1 MTLFVSEMETVTN
14 NDHDDNWRDYGKT
27 MTKRL
32 KLNKLNGK
40 IRRYFFVRKLFNNNK
55 KLLNYFMS
63 QQDDFYNLT
72 STKLEENAKL

>member
-1 MTLFVSEMETVTN
+1 
-14 NDHDDNWRDYGKT
+14 

-32 KLNKLNGK
+32 KINKLNGK

-63 QQDDFYNLT
+63 QQDDFFNLT
-72 STKLEENAKL
+72 NTKVDKNAEL

>member
-1 MTLFVSEMETVTN
+1 MELIN
-14 NDHDDNWRDYGKT
+14 ANDHDDNWHDLGKN

-32 KLNKLNGK
+32 KINKLNGK

-63 QQDDFYNLT
+63 QQDDFFNLT
-72 STKLEENAKL
+72 NTKVDKNAEL